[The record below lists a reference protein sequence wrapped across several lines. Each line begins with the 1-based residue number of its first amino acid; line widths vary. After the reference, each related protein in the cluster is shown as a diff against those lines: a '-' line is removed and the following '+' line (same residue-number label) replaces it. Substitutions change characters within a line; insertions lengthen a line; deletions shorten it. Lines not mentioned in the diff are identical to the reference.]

1 MEYGWD
7 GGFLSSGK
15 YIKRK
20 ASYGGPNQSVRLS
33 WDAMDSQQ

>member
-15 YIKRK
+15 YIMEKEKESILRRAK
-20 ASYGGPNQSVRLS
+20 SIS
-33 WDAMDSQQ
+33 